1 MVTETAERTAHGP
14 QCNLE
19 RCAMSLLQKVGEE
32 TFLQRAQEIAASQ
45 PLFSW
50 LGARIVS
57 VSEGACEVEL
67 PLRREFINDRD
78 TLQGTVLFAL
88 LDAATFV
95 ASRTL
100 VRHRGEVDFHQEMKL
115 NFIKA
120 VREVNQTIRARGRA
134 LHRGRSTA
142 VVEGEVYDEIGD
154 LLVKALGTIAI
165 LRPQS

>member
-1 MVTETAERTAHGP
+1 
-14 QCNLE
+14 
-19 RCAMSLLQKVGEE
+19 MSLLQKVGEE

-45 PLFSW
+45 PLFLW

-57 VSEGACEVEL
+57 VSEGVCEVEL

-88 LDAATFV
+88 LDAATFL

-100 VRHRGEVDFHQEMKL
+100 VRHKGEIDFHQEMKL

-142 VVEGEVYDEIGD
+142 VVEGEVYDQNGD
-154 LLVKALGTIAI
+154 LVAKALGTIAI
-165 LRPQS
+165 LRSDIPRKK

>member
-1 MVTETAERTAHGP
+1 MASLGIPT
-14 QCNLE
+14 
-19 RCAMSLLQKVGEE
+19 MSLIQKVGEE
-32 TFLQRAQEIAASQ
+32 AFLQRARKITASQ

-50 LGARIVS
+50 LGASIVS
-57 VSEGACEVEL
+57 VSEGYCEMEL
-67 PLRREFINDRD
+67 PLREEFFNDRN

-100 VRHRGEVDFHQEMKL
+100 VRDKTEIDFHQEMKV

-120 VREVNQTIRARGRA
+120 VRQVNQTIKANGRA

-142 VVEGEVYDEIGD
+142 VVEGEVYDEAGA
-154 LLVKALGTIAI
+154 LVAKTLGTIAI
-165 LRPQS
+165 LHPK

>member
-1 MVTETAERTAHGP
+1 
-14 QCNLE
+14 
-19 RCAMSLLQKVGEE
+19 MSLLEKVGEE
-32 TFLQRAQEIAASQ
+32 AFLKRAQEITASQ

-57 VSEGACEVEL
+57 VGAGSCEMQL
-67 PLRREFINDRD
+67 PLREEFMNDRN

-100 VRHRGEVDFHQEMKL
+100 VRNRGEIEFHQEMKL

-120 VREVNQTIRARGRA
+120 VRKVNQTIHAKGRA

-142 VVEGEVYDEIGD
+142 VVEGEVYDEAGELIA
-154 LLVKALGTIAI
+154 KSLGTIAI
-165 LRPQS
+165 LRS

>member
-1 MVTETAERTAHGP
+1 
-14 QCNLE
+14 
-19 RCAMSLLQKVGEE
+19 MSLIQKVGEE
-32 TFLQRAQEIAASQ
+32 AFLQRDRKITASQ

-50 LGARIVS
+50 LGASIVS
-57 VSEGACEVEL
+57 VSEGYCEMEL
-67 PLRREFINDRD
+67 PLREEFFNDRN

-100 VRHRGEVDFHQEMKL
+100 VRDKTEIDFHQEMKV

-120 VREVNQTIRARGRA
+120 VRQVNQTIKANGRA

-142 VVEGEVYDEIGD
+142 VVGGEVYDEAGA
-154 LLVKALGTIAI
+154 LVAKTLGTIAI
-165 LRPQS
+165 LHPK

>member
-1 MVTETAERTAHGP
+1 MVKENTERTAHGS
-14 QCNLE
+14 QRNLG
-19 RCAMSLLQKVGEE
+19 RFAMSLLQKVGEE

-67 PLRREFINDRD
+67 PLRREFMNDRD

-100 VRHRGEVDFHQEMKL
+100 VRYKGEVDFHQEMKL

-120 VREVNQTIRARGRA
+120 VREVNQTIRASGRA

-142 VVEGEVYDEIGD
+142 VVEGEVYDQHGD
-154 LLVKALGTIAI
+154 LVVKALGTIAI
-165 LRPQS
+165 LRPRS

>member
-1 MVTETAERTAHGP
+1 
-14 QCNLE
+14 
-19 RCAMSLLQKVGEE
+19 MSLLRKVGEE

-45 PLFSW
+45 PLFIW

-57 VSEGACEVEL
+57 VREGICEIEL

-100 VRHRGEVDFHQEMKL
+100 VRQRGEVDFHQEMKL

-142 VVEGEVYDEIGD
+142 VVEGEVYDETGD
-154 LLVKALGTIAI
+154 LVAKALGTIAI
-165 LRPQS
+165 LRPHP

>member
-1 MVTETAERTAHGP
+1 
-14 QCNLE
+14 
-19 RCAMSLLQKVGEE
+19 MSLIQKVGEE
-32 TFLQRAQEIAASQ
+32 AFLQRARKITASQ

-50 LGARIVS
+50 LGASIVS
-57 VSEGACEVEL
+57 VSEGYCEMEL
-67 PLRREFINDRD
+67 PLREEFFNDRN

-100 VRHRGEVDFHQEMKL
+100 VRDKTEIDFHQEMKV

-120 VREVNQTIRARGRA
+120 VRQVNQTIKANGRA

-142 VVEGEVYDEIGD
+142 VVEGEVYDEAGA
-154 LLVKALGTIAI
+154 LVAKTLGTIAI
-165 LRPQS
+165 LHPK

>member
-1 MVTETAERTAHGP
+1 
-14 QCNLE
+14 
-19 RCAMSLLQKVGEE
+19 MSLLQKVGEE
-32 TFLQRAQEIAASQ
+32 TFLQRAREIAASQ

-88 LDAATFV
+88 LDAATFI

-100 VRHRGEVDFHQEMKL
+100 VRNRGEVDFHQEMKL

-142 VVEGEVYDEIGD
+142 VVEGEVYDQHGD
-154 LLVKALGTIAI
+154 LVVKALGTIAI
-165 LRPQS
+165 LRPRS

>member
-1 MVTETAERTAHGP
+1 VTKEATERIAYSLMN
-14 QCNLE
+14 NLE
-19 RCAMSLLQKVGEE
+19 RHVMSLLEKVGEE
-32 TFLQRAQEIAASQ
+32 AFLKRAQEIAASQ

-57 VSEGACEVEL
+57 VSQGVCEMKL
-67 PLRREFINDRD
+67 PLREEFMNDRN

-88 LDAATFV
+88 LDAATYV

-100 VRHRGEVDFHQEMKL
+100 VRSREEVDFHQEMKL

-120 VREVNQTIRARGRA
+120 VRQVDQTIRARGGA

-142 VVEGEVYDEIGD
+142 VVEGEVYDQTGE
-154 LLVKALGTIAI
+154 LVAKALGTIAI
-165 LRPQS
+165 LRS

>member
-1 MVTETAERTAHGP
+1 
-14 QCNLE
+14 
-19 RCAMSLLQKVGEE
+19 MSLLQKVGEE
-32 TFLQRAQEIAASQ
+32 TFLQRAREIAASQ

-67 PLRREFINDRD
+67 PLRREFMNDRD

-88 LDAATFV
+88 LDAATFI

-100 VRHRGEVDFHQEMKL
+100 VRNRGEVDFHQEMKL

-142 VVEGEVYDEIGD
+142 VVEGEVYDQHGD
-154 LLVKALGTIAI
+154 LVVKALGTIAI
-165 LRPQS
+165 LRPRS

>member
-1 MVTETAERTAHGP
+1 MVRETAERTANGP
-14 QCNLE
+14 QRNLE

-32 TFLQRAQEIAASQ
+32 TFLQKVQEIAASQ

-57 VSEGACEVEL
+57 VSEGTCEVEL
-67 PLRREFINDRD
+67 PLRREFMNDRD

-100 VRHRGEVDFHQEMKL
+100 VRYRGEVDFHQEMKL

-142 VVEGEVYDEIGD
+142 VVEGEVYDEAGD
-154 LLVKALGTIAI
+154 LVTKALGTIAI
-165 LRPQS
+165 LRY

>member
-1 MVTETAERTAHGP
+1 
-14 QCNLE
+14 
-19 RCAMSLLQKVGEE
+19 MSLLQKVGEE
-32 TFLQRAQEIAASQ
+32 TFLQRAREIAASQ

-57 VSEGACEVEL
+57 VNEGACEVEL
-67 PLRREFINDRD
+67 PLRREFMNDRD

-88 LDAATFV
+88 LDAATFI

-100 VRHRGEVDFHQEMKL
+100 VRNRGEVDFHQEMKL

-142 VVEGEVYDEIGD
+142 VVEGEVYDQHGD
-154 LLVKALGTIAI
+154 LVVKALGTIAI
-165 LRPQS
+165 LRPRS

>member
-1 MVTETAERTAHGP
+1 
-14 QCNLE
+14 
-19 RCAMSLLQKVGEE
+19 MSLLEKVGEE

-57 VSEGACEVEL
+57 VSQGGCELEL
-67 PLRREFINDRD
+67 PLRKEFMNDRH

-88 LDAATFV
+88 LDAATYV

-100 VRHRGEVDFHQEMKL
+100 VRSRGELDFHQEMKL
-115 NFIKA
+115 NFIKT

-134 LHRGRSTA
+134 LHRGRSTS

-154 LLVKALGTIAI
+154 LVAKALGTIAI

>member
-1 MVTETAERTAHGP
+1 
-14 QCNLE
+14 
-19 RCAMSLLQKVGEE
+19 MSLLQKVGEE
-32 TFLQRAQEIAASQ
+32 TFLQRAREIAASQ

-57 VSEGACEVEL
+57 VNEGACEVEL
-67 PLRREFINDRD
+67 PLRREFMNDRD

-88 LDAATFV
+88 LDAATFI

-100 VRHRGEVDFHQEMKL
+100 VRNRGEVDFHQEMKL

-142 VVEGEVYDEIGD
+142 VVEGEVYDQHVD
-154 LLVKALGTIAI
+154 LVVKALGTIAI
-165 LRPQS
+165 LRPRS

>member
-1 MVTETAERTAHGP
+1 VVKETAERTAHGP
-14 QCNLE
+14 QRNFE

-78 TLQGTVLFAL
+78 TLQGTILFAL

-100 VRHRGEVDFHQEMKL
+100 VRSRGEVDFHQEMKL

-120 VREVNQTIRARGRA
+120 VREVNQTIKARGRA

-142 VVEGEVYDEIGD
+142 VVEGEVYDKTGD
-154 LLVKALGTIAI
+154 LVAKALGTIAI
-165 LRPQS
+165 LRY